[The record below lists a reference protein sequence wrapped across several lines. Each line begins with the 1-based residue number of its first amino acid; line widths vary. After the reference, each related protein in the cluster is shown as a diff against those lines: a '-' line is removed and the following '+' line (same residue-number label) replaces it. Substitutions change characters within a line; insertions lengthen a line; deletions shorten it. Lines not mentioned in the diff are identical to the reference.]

1 MAGHVTT
8 MPPDMPVLLLAARA
22 PSSLSSQSRVGSN
35 VDVSYLQWCGSS
47 LVCSLVSVGDIL
59 E

>member
-8 MPPDMPVLLLAARA
+8 MPPNMPVLLLAAS

-35 VDVSYLQWCGSS
+35 MDVSYLRWCGSS

-59 E
+59 K